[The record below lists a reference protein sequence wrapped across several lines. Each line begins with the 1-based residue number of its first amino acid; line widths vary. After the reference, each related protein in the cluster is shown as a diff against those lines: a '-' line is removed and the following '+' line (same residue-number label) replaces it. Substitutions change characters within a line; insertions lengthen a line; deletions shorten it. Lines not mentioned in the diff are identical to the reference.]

1 MRLLDRYIAR
11 QYAMNIVALY
21 VILFAFVVTVDVAI
35 NLDWF
40 WRLAGRQDAPP
51 GEMGVVR
58 QFVVTV
64 LLIADFWWPKLLALF
79 NTMLG
84 LVLAGAMGFTCTQL
98 VRHRELVAVLAS
110 GQSLRRVAAPVL
122 AVALGVTLAGVL
134 NQELVLPRIAPL
146 LARGHNQAGMR
157 NAGLSSVPVVRDAQD
172 RLLYARQFD
181 PGAGTLRDFE
191 FVERDAKGLATGRT
205 HGALATWDGS
215 AWVCQDAGVEPL
227 GGRGSARLGQ
237 SVRIETDL
245 NPIALVVRQYAGYS
259 QSLSWGQLGQLQR
272 QTGADETHVHNRLQR
287 TRFGRISLAMTNILS
302 LVLVMPFFL
311 VRVPGN
317 MVRQALRGAPV
328 AMVAL
333 IGGTVGATA
342 PIAGVSPVI
351 SVFIPVLVLLPL
363 AVAVAIS
370 PRT

>member
-1 MRLLDRYIAR
+1 MKILDRYIAR
-11 QYAMNIVALY
+11 QYAMNIGALY
-21 VILFAFVVTVDVAI
+21 IILFAFVMTVDIAI

-40 WRLAGRQDAPP
+40 WRLAGRQEAPP
-51 GEMGVVR
+51 GEMNVVR
-58 QFVVTV
+58 QFVVTA
-64 LLIADFWWPKLLALF
+64 LLIADFWWPKLLGLF

-110 GQSLRRVAAPVL
+110 GQSLRRVAAPML
-122 AVALGVTLAGVL
+122 AVALGVTLLSVL

-146 LARGHNQAGMR
+146 LARDHDEAGKR
-157 NAGLSSVPVVRDAQD
+157 SAGLSSVPVVRDAQD

-181 PGAGTLRDFE
+181 PGTGTLTDFE
-191 FVERDAKGLATGRT
+191 FVERDDKGLATRRT
-205 HGALATWDGS
+205 YAERATWDGK
-215 AWVCQDAGVEPL
+215 AWVSQNAAIESI
-227 GGRGSARLGQ
+227 GSSAPTQLNQ

-245 NPIALVVRQYAGYS
+245 DPIALVVRQYAGYS
-259 QSLSWGQLGQLQR
+259 QSLSWSQLGQLLR
-272 QTGADETHVHNRLQR
+272 QTGQDETHVRDRLQR
-287 TRFGRISLAMTNILS
+287 TRFGRISVALTNIIS

-317 MVRQALRGAPV
+317 MVRQALRGTPI

-351 SVFIPVLVLLPL
+351 SVFIPVLILLPL
-363 AVAVAIS
+363 AVAVSIS

>member
-1 MRLLDRYIAR
+1 MKILDRYIAR

-21 VILFAFVVTVDVAI
+21 VILFAFVMTVDVAI

-51 GEMGVVR
+51 GEMGPVR

-64 LLIADFWWPKLLALF
+64 LLIADFWWPKLLGLF

-84 LVLAGAMGFTCTQL
+84 LVLAGAMGFTCVQL

-110 GQSLRRVAAPVL
+110 GQSLRRVAAPIL
-122 AVALGVTLAGVL
+122 AVAVGVTVVGAL

-146 LARGHNQAGMR
+146 LAREHDQAGLR

-181 PGAGTLRDFE
+181 PGAGTLADFE
-191 FVERDAKGLATGRT
+191 FVERDAKGLATRRT

-215 AWVCQDAGVEPL
+215 AWVAENATVEPM
-227 GGRGSARLGQ
+227 GGGGAAVTGQ

-259 QSLSWGQLGQLQR
+259 QSLSWGQLGQLLR
-272 QTGADETHVHNRLQR
+272 RTGEDQAQVRDRLQR
-287 TRFGRISLAMTNILS
+287 TRFGRVSIAMTNLLA

-311 VRVPGN
+311 VRVPGS
-317 MVRQALRGAPV
+317 MVRHALRGAPV

-342 PIAGVSPVI
+342 PVAGVSPVV
-351 SVFIPVLVLLPL
+351 SVFIPVLILLPL
-363 AVAVAIS
+363 AVAVALS
-370 PRT
+370 PKT

>member
-1 MRLLDRYIAR
+1 MKILDRYIAR
-11 QYAMNIVALY
+11 QYAVNILSLY
-21 VILFAFVVTVDVAI
+21 AILFAFVVTIDVAV

-40 WRLAGRQDAPP
+40 WRIASRQDSPD

-64 LLIADFWWPKLLALF
+64 LLIADYWWPKLLQLF
-79 NTMLG
+79 NTLLG
-84 LVLAGAMGFTCTQL
+84 LVLAGAMGFTCTQM

-110 GQSLRRVAAPVL
+110 GLSLRRVAGPIIVVATGLVL
-122 AVALGVTLAGVL
+122 VGAI

-146 LARGHNQAGMR
+146 LAREHDDAGKR
-157 NAGLSSVPVVRDAQD
+157 GAELLSVSMIKDAQD
-172 RLLYARQFD
+172 RLLYAREFD
-181 PGAGTLRDFE
+181 PTAMTLSDFE
-191 FVERDAKGLATGRT
+191 FIERDEKGLATSRT
-205 HGALATWDGS
+205 HGELAKWDGD
-215 AWVCQDAGVEPL
+215 AWVCLQATIEPL
-227 GGRGSARLGQ
+227 GGRGTLQADQ
-237 SVRIETDL
+237 QVRIQTDL
-245 NPIALVVRQYAGYS
+245 DPIALVVRQYASYS
-259 QSLSWGQLGQLQR
+259 QNLSWAQLGQLLE
-272 QTGADETHVHNRLQR
+272 QTGANEGVVKDRLQR
-287 TRFGRISLAMTNILS
+287 TRFGRISVALTNLIS
-302 LVLVMPFFL
+302 LVLVMPFFI

-317 MVRQALRGAPV
+317 MLQLALRGTPV

-363 AVAVAIS
+363 AIAVAMS